1 MKKKKKINN
10 WIKKTKDFT
19 FILDLFDKLKINEE
33 LKSEIKL
40 IVKII

>member
-33 LKSEIKL
+33 LKSESKL